1 MYYSADNRSGTN
13 NDLRE
18 AATALRFDY
27 KSGFT
32 QGTLGVGF
40 DVMAFG
46 ALRLDGGDGH
56 AAGPGLAGNGNS
68 FFQPGTT
75 VPNLPTPGRAAGNV
89 KFRISQTELHVG
101 GGPGTE

>member
-1 MYYSADNRSGTN
+1 MKISTLALSITAALLAQHASADDFGLGSLGTGTGHSGFLEDSHAAISSRSMYYSADNRSGTA

-18 AATALRFDY
+18 AATLLRFDY

-46 ALRLDGGDGH
+46 
-56 AAGPGLAGNGNS
+56 
-68 FFQPGTT
+68 
-75 VPNLPTPGRAAGNV
+75 
-89 KFRISQTELHVG
+89 
-101 GGPGTE
+101 